1 MKESRIIIGTRGSRL
16 ALAQSEFVKS
26 LLEQTYPK
34 IKVELKII
42 KTKGDIIQN
51 TPLAKI
57 GDKGL
62 FTKEIE
68 DALINNEIDMA
79 VHSMKDL
86 PTKLPKGLKIGAI
99 LKREEPRD
107 AFVSKKYQRFTD
119 LPAGAVVATSSLRRR
134 VNVLMNRPDIKLVD
148 IRGNVDTRLRK
159 LVRFDYDGML
169 LAVAGLRRSGYD
181 SEITEIIGEDVML
194 PAVAQGALGIEI
206 RTKDEM
212 MSNLLSLISDE
223 STTRCVIAERA
234 FLRTLEGGCQVPIGA
249 LAQIEDEKIVLKGIV
264 SDLDGEPYFRGNL
277 EGELGQG
284 EKIGRKLAEQLLN
297 QGAKQILEKI
307 YREHRKTK

>member
-16 ALAQSEFVKS
+16 ALAQSELVKS
-26 LLEQTYPK
+26 LLEKIYLK

-86 PTKLPKGLKIGAI
+86 PTKLPDGLEIGAI
-99 LKREEPRD
+99 LKREDPRD
-107 AFVSKKYQRFTD
+107 AFISKKYQRFAD

-134 VNVLMNRPDIKLVD
+134 ANVLMNRPDIKLVD

-159 LVRFDYDGML
+159 LIKFDYDGIL

-181 SEITEIIGEDVML
+181 SEITEIISEDLML

-206 RTKDEM
+206 RMKDEL
-212 MSNLLSLISDE
+212 MSKLLSLISDE
-223 STTRCVIAERA
+223 STTQCVIAERA

-249 LAQIEDEKIVLKGIV
+249 LAQIEDDKIVLKGIV
-264 SDLDGEPYFRGNL
+264 SDLDGEPYFKGSRK
-277 EGELGQG
+277 GEQDQG
-284 EKIGRKLAEQLLN
+284 EEIGRKLAEQLLS

-307 YREHRKTK
+307 YREHRQAK